1 MKNTVKII
9 ATGAAIMLG
18 CVMPATAGEEVSHY
32 APEPSETLEQAVE
45 NFVTYNRKL
54 AEVLERDELSPADM
68 EQVHEYTYTLEIAL
82 AKINEELGALPVV
95 LERVHKTSE
104 GDNPAALRA
113 VGEVYLEQAELLDR

>member
-1 MKNTVKII
+1 MKNSIKIM

-18 CVMPATAGEEVSHY
+18 SLMPAKADKEVSHY
-32 APEPSETLEQAVE
+32 APEPSDTLEQAVE
-45 NFVTYNRKL
+45 NFVSYNRKL
-54 AEVLERDELSPADM
+54 SAVLARDDLSVADM
-68 EQVHEYTYTLEIAL
+68 EDVHQYTYTLEIAL

-113 VGEVYLEQAELLDR
+113 AGAAYLEQAALLDR